1 MKFFN
6 LKDFYKKSSL
16 LFLENILSFF
26 LGFLGTII
34 VARYLGPSNFG
45 ILSFCLGLFA
55 IASIG
60 SHMGLQ
66 DLATKEI
73 LINKS
78 DMKQTMGTIF
88 FVKLAGSIVS
98 LILLLIYATISTN
111 VDSSKFIIILI
122 LSFCL
127 LLNPFN
133 VFISWMQAEVLTK
146 YIFFTKFLSNFIA
159 FLSRISFVLLSL
171 SLVYFGFISFISL
184 LILALFGFLFFY
196 KTTKINLFD
205 LDFNYQKYRDIIS
218 NSFLS
223 LISTFFAV
231 ILLKIDIIMINHFL
245 GDYSTGLYSAAS
257 RITEAIY
264 FIPNILLIPL
274 FPVLTDLLKK
284 NYQDFARLQQQIY
297 DGLFLLSFF
306 LFLVI
311 FVLSDHIIYL
321 LYGESFSLASS
332 VLKVHS
338 ISIILVYVRAAF
350 RRWVFLKDILK
361 INLITQIIGCGLN
374 IILNLYLIPN
384 MGLIGAAYSTVL
396 SYFISSFLIFYFFKS
411 TREAFFQILYAF
423 LIFIRVPYKIIRKKF

>member
-127 LLNPFN
+127 LLNPFDLRQPRT
-133 VFISWMQAEVLTK
+133 WGHLEMVL
-146 YIFFTKFLSNFIA
+146 I
-159 FLSRISFVLLSL
+159 
-171 SLVYFGFISFISL
+171 
-184 LILALFGFLFFY
+184 
-196 KTTKINLFD
+196 
-205 LDFNYQKYRDIIS
+205 
-218 NSFLS
+218 
-223 LISTFFAV
+223 
-231 ILLKIDIIMINHFL
+231 
-245 GDYSTGLYSAAS
+245 
-257 RITEAIY
+257 
-264 FIPNILLIPL
+264 
-274 FPVLTDLLKK
+274 
-284 NYQDFARLQQQIY
+284 
-297 DGLFLLSFF
+297 
-306 LFLVI
+306 
-311 FVLSDHIIYL
+311 
-321 LYGESFSLASS
+321 
-332 VLKVHS
+332 
-338 ISIILVYVRAAF
+338 
-350 RRWVFLKDILK
+350 
-361 INLITQIIGCGLN
+361 
-374 IILNLYLIPN
+374 
-384 MGLIGAAYSTVL
+384 
-396 SYFISSFLIFYFFKS
+396 
-411 TREAFFQILYAF
+411 
-423 LIFIRVPYKIIRKKF
+423 